1 MALRLPA
8 CLTRARRPSRGCAG
22 PRSVPCLCAALR
34 APWTAAVC
42 SLAAQ
47 VSRPLAGR
55 DARSRARSAG
65 NWPPV
70 GDICIARPRPAR
82 PARPHPRGGTLPAT
96 APPPLHLSAGW
107 AQGSQ
112 AVGNPRQGRLLCALH
127 PRPGIAGGAP
137 APPWLCLSVDTPR
150 TSRLV
155 FTRAFNSLVRRA
167 GAQGSN
173 QPALTCAP
181 PSAFLL
187 PTCCQPLAPL
197 ARTWDGPG
205 LSAGGTAALGT
216 VGTSGPSDRWLPP
229 E

>member
-1 MALRLPA
+1 M
-8 CLTRARRPSRGCAG
+8 
-22 PRSVPCLCAALR
+22 
-34 APWTAAVC
+34 
-42 SLAAQ
+42 
-47 VSRPLAGR
+47 
-55 DARSRARSAG
+55 
-65 NWPPV
+65 
-70 GDICIARPRPAR
+70 GDICIARPRPAG

-155 FTRAFNSLVRRA
+155 FTRAFSSLVRRA

-187 PTCCQPLAPL
+187 PTCCQPRP
-197 ARTWDGPG
+197 RSEGPG
-205 LSAGGTAALGT
+205 TAQASQQVAMQPLGRLALLDLPTDGYLQSRSSRCSPA
-216 VGTSGPSDRWLPP
+216 TSSVQLTKCSK
-229 E
+229 